1 MHISLGSRPRR
12 GEEELNGTGA
22 MIGVHGGDAPP
33 INGDTDTNIEGDDK
47 LRRDREHG

>member
-1 MHISLGSRPRR
+1 
-12 GEEELNGTGA
+12 

-33 INGDTDTNIEGDDK
+33 INGDTDTDIEGYDK